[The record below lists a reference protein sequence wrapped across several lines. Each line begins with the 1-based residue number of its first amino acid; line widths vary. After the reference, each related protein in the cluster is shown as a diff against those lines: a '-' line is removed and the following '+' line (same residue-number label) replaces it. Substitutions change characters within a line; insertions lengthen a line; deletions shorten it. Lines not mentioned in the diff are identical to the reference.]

1 MAKWK
6 IEDINFDEQ
15 YEDAT
20 KKAAENDL
28 KEPRLKSVKYNKRTK
43 KIILELIN
51 GASFICPVN
60 LIQGLSNV
68 SDEDLSQVKVTPSKS
83 GISWDQLDIYFNIV
97 SLMSGLFG
105 NKSWMSELGRAGGR
119 VKSLNKSITS
129 KENGKKGG
137 RPKKYS
143 TG

>member
-1 MAKWK
+1 MVKWK
-6 IEDINFDEQ
+6 IEDIDFDKQ
-15 YEDAT
+15 YENAT

-43 KIILELIN
+43 KIVLELIN

-60 LIQGLSNV
+60 LIQGLSDA
-68 SDEDLSQVKVTPSKS
+68 SDENLGQVKMTPSKS
-83 GISWDQLDIYFNIV
+83 GISWDQLDIYVNIV
-97 SLMSGLFG
+97 SLMSGMFG
-105 NKSWMSELGRAGGR
+105 NKSWMSELGKAGGR

-137 RPKKYS
+137 RPKKYNI
-143 TG
+143 G